1 MSKIVV
7 KIDPDIKEL
16 IPGFLIN
23 RFEDIKLLNIY
34 LEKRDFESIVRLGHS
49 MKGFG
54 AGYGF
59 DDISLIGGKLE
70 DAAKNEI
77 IKEISYQIDAL
88 KKYMEQVEITYE

>member
-23 RFEDIKLLNIY
+23 RYEDIKLLNIY